1 MEGSAG
7 KCYDCFVESEN
18 SIREGAEV
26 ELVIR
31 DVTEGKRKYE
41 SRYVRAE
48 VISADRADADSNLL
62 ILRSRNGEL
71 LGKQWRIKLLK
82 ELGPFKEI

>member
-7 KCYDCFVESEN
+7 KCYDCFVENEN

-31 DVTEGKRKYE
+31 DLTEGKRKYE
-41 SRYVRAE
+41 SRYVLAKI
-48 VISADRADADSNLL
+48 ISADRDAADSSLL

-71 LGKQWRIKLLK
+71 LGKQWCIQVLK
-82 ELGPFKEI
+82 ELGHFKEL